1 MISAV
6 SFGVRGL
13 QFVFAVTILGLSV
26 ALVKAQKYGDAP
38 TTTKYSSFTGA
49 FGIIVCAVGVAR
61 LFIDSVPDI
70 VTLALDGILGVLY
83 LGGGIAWAVGLKGVQ
98 CTNRDDLNAANM
110 LQNPLINQGTFTYP
124 NGAIEYG
131 IIDRTDTED
140 GAWGKLQASCQKGF
154 SDEIIQFISFAVAIA
169 LLGLGYVRM
178 RKGGSGSSYVV

>member
-26 ALVKAQKYGDAP
+26 ALIKAQKYGDAP

-83 LGGGIAWAVGLKGVQ
+83 LGGGIAWAVGLKGIQ
-98 CTNRDDLNAANM
+98 CTNNDDLNAANM
-110 LQNPLINQGTFTYP
+110 LLNPLINQGTFTYP

-131 IIDRTDTED
+131 IIDSTDTRD
-140 GAWGKLQASCQKGF
+140 GAWSKLQSSCQKGF
-154 SDEIIQFISFAVAIA
+154 SDEIIQFISFAIAIA
-169 LLGLGYVRM
+169 LLGLGYLRM